1 VVPFVIVAIA
11 LGVGVFAAVNV
22 AGRLAEPGDSPIV
35 TAARPAATT
44 GGSQSQQSP
53 PAGQATPG
61 NQATAGA
68 AAPGQNQFVRIANT
82 GGEGAFLRRTTN
94 LDDRL
99 RAWADNT
106 RLRVLGPD
114 TSVNGTLW
122 RQVEDPVGNQG
133 WIPAQYTQPES

>member
-1 VVPFVIVAIA
+1 MLPFVIVAFA
-11 LGVGVFAAVNV
+11 LGVGVFAAINV

-35 TAARPAATT
+35 SAARPAATT
-44 GGSQSQQSP
+44 GGSQGQQP
-53 PAGQATPG
+53 APAGQATAG
-61 NQATAGA
+61 NQATQPAS
-68 AAPGQNQFVRIANT
+68 PPQTQFVRITNT

-114 TSVNGTLW
+114 TNVNGTLW
-122 RQVEDPVGNQG
+122 RQVEDPAGNQG